1 MRTIVLVMLR
11 KPVVQ
16 GIIKK
21 LHNNPS
27 IRLIHESD
35 YSNAYNTIRED
46 DAEVALIEIAE
57 TGEYTAD
64 YCLALCAKLRASN
77 CKLLLLCPEQDEGS
91 VAMAVEAKQA
101 GLVKD
106 FLFYDATIDYLVSKL
121 IAT

>member
-11 KPVVQ
+11 KPVAQ
-16 GIIKK
+16 GIIQK

-27 IRLIHESD
+27 IRLLHESD
-35 YSNAYNTIRED
+35 YNNAHNAIRENA
-46 DAEVALIEIAE
+46 AEVALVEIAE

-101 GLVKD
+101 GYIED
-106 FLFYDATIDYLVSKL
+106 FIFYDASIEYLTSKL
-121 IAT
+121 LAR